1 MMSNSSNVFWMY
13 CTLLFILTLI
23 SSFGGSIRYQE
34 NFLEEVFNMIDG
46 VSDEQPFENVEGVI
60 DDSLDNYKQLNN
72 DVIVEEEEPIQYY
85 NDEHDDQHGAEP
97 QIIEPP
103 TGQVQLDS
111 FDNIEGFSGD
121 VWAAW

>member
-46 VSDEQPFENVEGVI
+46 VS
-60 DDSLDNYKQLNN
+60 
-72 DVIVEEEEPIQYY
+72 
-85 NDEHDDQHGAEP
+85 
-97 QIIEPP
+97 
-103 TGQVQLDS
+103 
-111 FDNIEGFSGD
+111 
-121 VWAAW
+121 